1 MKAVVL
7 EHINEPLTVSE
18 VGLTSLRSGQVQV
31 RMLVSG
37 ICGAQLQE
45 IAGLKGN
52 ARFVPHL
59 LGHEGCG
66 IVVSVG
72 PGVKTVHPGDKVILH
87 WRKGEGIESDFPQF
101 VFQGREI
108 QSGKVTTFSEY
119 TIVSENRVTAVPPDV
134 PTDLCALLGCGLS
147 TALGS
152 VVDVARV
159 QPGEQVLI
167 MGLGG
172 LGACAVKAAQLAR
185 AGLIVVADIFE
196 EKRALADRLGV
207 DVFINVR
214 TEELAHVVAAKLGI
228 KGFDAIIETSGSA
241 QAASSAIPLLVGG
254 GRCVFIGQPKPN
266 ETIEITN
273 ARHLFDGE
281 GKMICATQGGGF
293 VPHRDIPQYISW
305 FKQGR
310 LTIDN
315 LISHRIK
322 LDDINT
328 AIQHMQSGTASRI
341 MIDI

>member
-1 MKAVVL
+1 MKAAVL
-7 EHINEPLTVSE
+7 EQIDAPLSVSE
-18 VGLTSLRSGQVQV
+18 VGLTDLRPGQVLV
-31 RMLVSG
+31 RMRVSG
-37 ICGAQLQE
+37 ICGSQLQE
-45 IAGLKGN
+45 IAGIKGN
-52 ARFVPHL
+52 AKFVPHL

-66 IVVSVG
+66 IVAGIG
-72 PGVKTVHPGDKVILH
+72 PDVTTVHAGDKVVLH
-87 WRKGEGIESDFPQF
+87 WRKGEGMESDFPHF
-101 VFQGREI
+101 NFQGKDI

-119 TIVSENRVTAVPPDV
+119 TIVSENRVTAVPHDV
-134 PTDLCALLGCGLS
+134 PDDLCALLGCGLS

-152 VVDVARV
+152 VLDVARV

-185 AGLIVVADIFE
+185 AGLIVVADVFE
-196 EKRALADRLGV
+196 EKRVLAEKLGV

-214 TEELAHVVAAKLGI
+214 DEDLADVVHTRLGL

-241 QAASSAIPLLVGG
+241 RAASSAIPLLASG
-254 GRCVFIGQPKPN
+254 GRCVLIGQPKPD
-266 ETIEITN
+266 ETIELNN

-281 GKMICATQGGGF
+281 GKMLCATQGGGF

-305 FKQGR
+305 YRQGR

-315 LISHRIK
+315 LISHRVK
-322 LDDINT
+322 LDEINT
-328 AIQHMQSGTASRI
+328 AIQYMRNGSACRI